1 MLQTRCQ
8 SQEKFPSESA
18 ALLAAKFPKIIG
30 IRAPSVVNMIGSG
43 LGAAV
48 VTMAFDFCALLIVDR
63 TIDRS
68 HGFDACQGEL
78 HHMLSVSFGI
88 FQIHDKATRFSV

>member
-48 VTMAFDFCALLIVDR
+48 VTMA
-63 TIDRS
+63 S
-68 HGFDACQGEL
+68 
-78 HHMLSVSFGI
+78 I
-88 FQIHDKATRFSV
+88 FAHD

>member
-8 SQEKFPSESA
+8 SQEKLPSESA

-30 IRAPSVVNMIGSG
+30 IRAQRVVNMIGRG

-48 VTMAFDFCALLIVDR
+48 VTMAFDFC
-63 TIDRS
+63 T
-68 HGFDACQGEL
+68 
-78 HHMLSVSFGI
+78 
-88 FQIHDKATRFSV
+88 